1 MITHFTSYEHRWLS
15 NFWPC
20 EIIFEGVTYRSVEH
34 AYMSAKSDDP
44 EWKLF
49 CLNTEKPADVKY
61 KSKEIE
67 LRPDWDD
74 IKVKVMRK
82 CVTEKFTQEPFKT
95 MLLETGT
102 EHIQEGNWWGDRFWG
117 VDLNVSPPIG
127 KNMLGILIMEVRNSM
142 IMDDIL

>member
-1 MITHFTSYEHRWLS
+1 M
-15 NFWPC
+15 
-20 EIIFEGVTYRSVEH
+20 EH

-49 CLNTEKPADVKY
+49 CLTTEKPAEIKRRSHV
-61 KSKEIE
+61 IE
-67 LRPDWDD
+67 LRSDWDD
-74 IKVKVMRK
+74 IKIKVMRR

-102 EHIQEGNWWGDRFWG
+102 QYIQEGNWWGDRFWG
-117 VDLNVSPPIG
+117 VDLNVSPPVG